1 MTSKLTTIDRRNM
14 LGLTALTAGAAIIA
28 SAAPAIAADD
38 KTMAK
43 SSLTP
48 DQALAKLIDG
58 NRRFVAN
65 QTSVADISTKR
76 RLEIAKSQ
84 APFAVLVGCAD
95 SRVGPEHLF
104 GGGLGELF
112 IVRTAGNYVDDAGYG
127 SIAYAIAALG
137 TPLIVVLGHERCGA
151 VDAATKL
158 VINNSQLPPSL
169 TRMVQPILPAVLDA
183 QATLGDKTDLVDHAI
198 HMNVRHVARALR
210 ESSDPILADPIK
222 AGKVRVVG
230 GYYDLDTGAVDFF
243 DRGQT

>member
-1 MTSKLTTIDRRNM
+1 MKVEMPATDRRTM
-14 LGLTALTAGAAIIA
+14 LGLTALTAGAAMVSVA
-28 SAAPAIAADD
+28 SPAIAADD
-38 KTMAK
+38 GKAMAK
-43 SSLTP
+43 PAMTP
-48 DQALAKLIDG
+48 DQALAKLVDG
-58 NRRFVAN
+58 NRRFVAD
-65 QTSVADISTKR
+65 QIPVADISTKR

-151 VDAATKL
+151 VDAAAKL
-158 VINNSQLPPSL
+158 VTSNSQLPPSL

-183 QATLGDKTDLVDHAI
+183 RATLGTKTDLVDHAI
-198 HMNVRHVARALR
+198 HMNVRHVVRGLR
-210 ESSDPILADPIK
+210 ETSDPILAEPLK
-222 AGKVRVVG
+222 AGKVKVVG
-230 GYYDLDTGAVDFF
+230 AYYDLDTGAVDFF
-243 DRGQT
+243 DRG

>member
-1 MTSKLTTIDRRNM
+1 MTTQLTATNRRTV
-14 LGLTALTAGAAIIA
+14 LGLTALTAGAAMIA
-28 SAAPAIAADD
+28 TASPAIATADD
-38 KTMAK
+38 GKAMAK
-43 SSLTP
+43 PGMTP

-58 NRRFVAN
+58 NRRFVAD
-65 QTSVADISTKR
+65 QIPVADISTKR

-84 APFAVLVGCAD
+84 SPFAVLVGCAD

-127 SIAYAIAALG
+127 SIAYAVAALG

-158 VINNSQLPPSL
+158 VTDNSQLPPSL
-169 TRMVQPILPAVLDA
+169 TRMVRPILPAVIDA
-183 QATLGDKTDLVDHAI
+183 RATLGTKTDLVDHAI
-198 HMNVRHVARALR
+198 HMNVRHVVRGLR
-210 ESSDPILADPIK
+210 ETSDPILAGPMK

-230 GYYDLDTGAVDFF
+230 AYYDLDTGAVNFF
-243 DRGQT
+243 DRG